1 LLCNGRTHP
10 SNVRFGISIRLKSG
24 GSTVII
30 IDEWFR
36 HEDADVNIAEYTAID
51 SDHRILVEQIN
62 DFVLK
67 GELERLDI
75 GLGDDL
81 VFPGLFEFVDKQQP
95 IVRFG
100 TLAVSQRSKSLWKSV
115 AGKFT

>member
-1 LLCNGRTHP
+1 LGL
-10 SNVRFGISIRLKSG
+10 SAAE
-24 GSTVII
+24 STVII
-30 IDEWFR
+30 VDEWFR
-36 HEDADVNIAEYTAID
+36 HEDADVNIAECTAID
-51 SDHRILVEQIN
+51 RDHDILVEQIN

-75 GLGDDL
+75 GLGNDL
-81 VFPGLFEFVDKQQP
+81 VFPGLFEFNDEQQP

-115 AGKFT
+115 AGEFT